1 MSAATKGVFDYYDR
15 DAGAFAARYDAL
27 RFEDVHKALLPFL
40 PKPPAAILDVG
51 AGSGRDARALVKMG
65 YRVVAVDPV
74 PRLRAGTPND
84 GVEWVEDALPELRA
98 IDPKA
103 TKFEFILCSA
113 VLMLLQG
120 EEAARSVTTMAK
132 LLLPGGKLAIS
143 VRDRNPG
150 EPAELFHSHLPA
162 LVLDAAAQAGL
173 HLCDSRTLPDVLGRA
188 HHWQSFVFELRIPQ
202 PSGGDF
208 DRNST

>member
-1 MSAATKGVFDYYDR
+1 MPIFDYYDH
-15 DAGAFAARYDAL
+15 DAEAFAARYDAL
-27 RFEDVHKALLPFL
+27 RFEDVHKVLLPFL

-51 AGSGRDARALVKMG
+51 AGSGRDVRALVKMG
-65 YRVVAVDPV
+65 FTVVAVDPV

-84 GVEWVEDALPELRA
+84 GVEWVEDALPELRS
-98 IDPKA
+98 IVSKTIRFD
-103 TKFEFILCSA
+103 FILCSA
-113 VLMLLQG
+113 VLMLLRG
-120 EEAARSVTTMAK
+120 EEAARSVATMAK
-132 LLLPGGKLAIS
+132 LLLPGGKFAVS
-143 VRDRNPG
+143 FRDRNPG

-173 HLCDSRTLPDVLGRA
+173 SLCDARTLPDVLGRA

-202 PSGGDF
+202 SSGGIF